1 MDSFMCEL
9 QVEDFYNEDFYEA
22 KLEYELSANEE
33 DICG

>member
-1 MDSFMCEL
+1 MCEL

-22 KLEYELSANEE
+22 QLEYELSANEE